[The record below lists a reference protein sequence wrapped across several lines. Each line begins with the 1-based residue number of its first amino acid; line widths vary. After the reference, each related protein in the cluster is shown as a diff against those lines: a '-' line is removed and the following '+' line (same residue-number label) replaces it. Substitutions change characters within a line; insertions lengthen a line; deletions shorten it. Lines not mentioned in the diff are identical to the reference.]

1 MLEEWVAGVD
11 WIKGD
16 AVQDDLSELLAG
28 AGAVVSCIGVIGGS
42 DASMQ
47 AGNGAANVAVVE
59 QAAAA
64 GVGKVVYVSVSK
76 AVEGAVGQIALKGY
90 FAGKKEAEDAIN
102 AAFPAT
108 AVVIAPTFIYGGTE
122 FSATPPRVAEGYG
135 RLVEGALSLPPTRF
149 LAGLVPAVLSLA
161 LQPPVS
167 VNALATAAA
176 GAALGR
182 VKPGRLDGTDA
193 INAAAVAAASA

>member
-64 GVGKVVYVSVSK
+64 SVGKVVYVKVSK
-76 AVEGAVGQIALKGY
+76 
-90 FAGKKEAEDAIN
+90 
-102 AAFPAT
+102 
-108 AVVIAPTFIYGGTE
+108 VVDQQCRISERF
-122 FSATPPRVAEGYG
+122 
-135 RLVEGALSLPPTRF
+135 VEGALSLPPTRF
-149 LAGLVPAVLSLA
+149 LAGLVPGVLSLA